1 VLRCDV
7 KERELWVGRGIRG
20 DDNGEEGTGLMSFRG
35 LVEGSGR
42 GCIVLVRVLGL
53 RGVVGLEN
61 MGIECSF
68 TSPNIDGVKS
78 NGERGSGFVTVTMA
92 GLRDDIDEGDVGE
105 LVVLRVEGKTY
116 ECLMSCFCPFSA

>member
-1 VLRCDV
+1 
-7 KERELWVGRGIRG
+7 
-20 DDNGEEGTGLMSFRG
+20 MSFRG

-42 GCIVLVRVLGL
+42 GCIVLVGVLGL

-68 TSPNIDGVKS
+68 TSPNINGVKS
-78 NGERGSGFVTVTMA
+78 SGERGSGFVTVTMA
-92 GLRDDIDEGDVGE
+92 GLRGDTDEGDVGE